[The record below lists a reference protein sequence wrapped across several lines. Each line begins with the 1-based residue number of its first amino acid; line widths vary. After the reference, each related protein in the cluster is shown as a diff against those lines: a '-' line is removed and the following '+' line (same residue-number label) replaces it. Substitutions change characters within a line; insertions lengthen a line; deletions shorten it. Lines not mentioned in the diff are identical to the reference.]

1 MKILLLSSLLLAA
14 AVDSTLEDKLR
25 GWVGSQS
32 WQQGAA
38 YCDGD
43 LFVDLSRRPD
53 PRNITAE
60 SLSRIATYC
69 AALSG
74 GNGDDAGSGWWWYTA
89 VSLDQKQAQRL
100 LPELQKA
107 GLLQKLPAPRS
118 RTSHE
123 PLADGKL
130 QRPTGQIVAGT
141 PPRVLDK
148 PRPPASM
155 FPSIRGVASATVEVE
170 LVVSRTGV
178 PQQPL
183 LLKAKALPVH
193 VFNAYHFLR
202 TWRFE
207 PAKVDGEPVD
217 SIDAVTISLHS
228 GG

>member
-1 MKILLLSSLLLAA
+1 
-14 AVDSTLEDKLR
+14 
-25 GWVGSQS
+25 
-32 WQQGAA
+32 
-38 YCDGD
+38 
-43 LFVDLSRRPD
+43 
-53 PRNITAE
+53 
-60 SLSRIATYC
+60 
-69 AALSG
+69 
-74 GNGDDAGSGWWWYTA
+74 
-89 VSLDQKQAQRL
+89 VSLDQKEAQRL
-100 LPELQKA
+100 LAELQKE

-123 PLADGKL
+123 PLADGKFL
-130 QRPTGQIVAGT
+130 RPTGQIVEGT
-141 PPRVLDK
+141 PPRGLGK
-148 PRPPASM
+148 PKAPAFM

-228 GG
+228 SG

>member
-1 MKILLLSSLLLAA
+1 MKILLLSALLLAA
-14 AVDSTLEDKLR
+14 AADSTLEDKLR

-43 LFVDLSRRPD
+43 LFVELSRRPD
-53 PRNITAE
+53 PRNISTG
-60 SLSRIATYC
+60 SLSRVATYC
-69 AALSG
+69 AALAG
-74 GNGDDAGSGWWWYTA
+74 GNGDEAGSGWWWYTA
-89 VSLDQKQAQRL
+89 VSLDQKEAQRL

-118 RTSHE
+118 RTSHG
-123 PLADGKL
+123 PLADGKI
-130 QRPTGQIVAGT
+130 QRPTGEIVEGV

-148 PRPPASM
+148 PKPPASM

-170 LVVSRTGV
+170 LVVPRTGV

-202 TWRFE
+202 TWHFE
-207 PAKVDGEPVD
+207 PAKVGGEPVD

-228 GG
+228 SG